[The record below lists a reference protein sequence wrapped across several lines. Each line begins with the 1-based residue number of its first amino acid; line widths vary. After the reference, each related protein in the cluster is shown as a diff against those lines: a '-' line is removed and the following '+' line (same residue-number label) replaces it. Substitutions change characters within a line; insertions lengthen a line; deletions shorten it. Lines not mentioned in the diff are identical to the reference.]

1 MTTTANADASRVG
14 ATTTSSRQA
23 KSSCL
28 QGFLSSIGKRR
39 SSIVEENTT
48 LSIADELS
56 TYRSLAI
63 KEFNEIIE
71 QIKEPDPFSFWNSH
85 GRTLKFLSMLARKH
99 LIVPSTS
106 VPSEST
112 FSMASFIGRKERS
125 RLIPENLCTLV
136 FLRDKI
142 NDKRYFKPPIR

>member
-1 MTTTANADASRVG
+1 MTSLTNADTTRVD
-14 ATTTSSRQA
+14 ATTPSARQT

-28 QGFLSSIGKRR
+28 QGFLTSIGKRR
-39 SSIVEENTT
+39 LSAVQGNTT

-63 KEFNEIIE
+63 KEFSEVVE
-71 QIKEPDPFSFWNSH
+71 QFKNPDPFNFWNSQSH
-85 GRTLKFLSMLARKH
+85 TLKFLSILARKH

-125 RLIPENLCTLV
+125 RLTPQNLCTLV
-136 FLRDKI
+136 FLRDKVT
-142 NDKRYFKPPIR
+142 DKRYL